1 MELIVIA
8 AMADNR
14 VIGRGNV
21 LPWHVPEDLAHF
33 RAVTMGHPVI
43 MGRRTHESVGR
54 PLDGRLNIVLSRNP
68 AYCPSP
74 GCQSASSLAQ
84 ALALC
89 ASVDKV
95 FLIGGAELFREGLSL
110 ADTLILTRIHADFDG
125 DVRFPDVDPEAF
137 RLVESRPVAAALPMI
152 IRTYH
157 RVCPS
162 GPGRSAA
169 GCEVPN

>member
-14 VIGRGNV
+14 VIGRGNA
-21 LPWHVPEDLAHF
+21 LPWHLPEDLAHF

-54 PLDGRLNIVLSRNP
+54 PLDGRLNIVLSRDP

-74 GCQSASSLAQ
+74 GCQIASSLPQ

-89 ASVDKV
+89 AGVDKV

-125 DVRFPDVDPEAF
+125 DVRFPEVSPEVF
-137 RLVESRPVAAALPMI
+137 RLVESRPVAAALPMT

-157 RVCPS
+157 RVCSS
-162 GPGRSAA
+162 GPG
-169 GCEVPN
+169 